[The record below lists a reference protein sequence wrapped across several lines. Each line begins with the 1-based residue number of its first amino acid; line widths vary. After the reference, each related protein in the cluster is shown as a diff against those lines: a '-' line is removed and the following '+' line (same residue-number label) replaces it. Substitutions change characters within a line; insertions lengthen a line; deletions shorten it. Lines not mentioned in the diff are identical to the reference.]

1 MVFILFSFS
10 SGSNKFSILA
20 DTFVDEIGKVIVVR
34 NLKSMDKQG
43 NEVAQEAP
51 CYLFAKSRSIREQ
64 PNFDTEVDVAPK
76 FKQSRVVGKVS
87 LGPDKH
93 IIGFKVRK
101 LTSAGFREG
110 GNRIDEPYKHDLQGH
125 LVLVLQ
131 EQLLPFLFGPLKDY
145 GARLWFWLAEH
156 PRQNAHHY
164 PP

>member
-51 CYLFAKSRSIREQ
+51 CYLFAKMRSIREQ

-76 FKQSRVVGKVS
+76 FKQSRVVGPVS
-87 LGPDKH
+87 LGSENH
-93 IIGFKVRK
+93 IERLKVGELAR
-101 LTSAGFREG
+101 AGFRER
-110 GNRIDEPYKHDLQGH
+110 GNRIDEPHKHNLLSLIPH
-125 LVLVLQ
+125 LT
-131 EQLLPFLFGPLKDY
+131 LPTIY
-145 GARLWFWLAEH
+145 SV
-156 PRQNAHHY
+156 
-164 PP
+164 